1 MGLLW
6 RMICFPTF
14 LRLQHTP
21 EIHASP
27 KKESSHDSSVEVV
40 TDNDDASP
48 TLGFSSLFP
57 LGETEIDSVGKF
69 DDHQSTAE
77 SSSPQPSSNSPAGV
91 NPRDEMIPDSDDC
104 ASRAYDLF
112 ELTPGAVR
120 LVKVSPKA
128 QHESIHCLLSRSTT
142 SSNYTALSYVWGIS
156 PGLSTVKLECDD
168 ALGRTIESKIR
179 RNLST
184 FLEVAGSLYPESHLW
199 IDALSIDQTN
209 VDERNHQV
217 QQMGEVY
224 ACAEKVL
231 IWLGQGDPAL
241 DYTVRAILNEE
252 YPRPQRVTD
261 AHDKFWPGL
270 YKLCTHDYWN
280 RLWIAQE
287 VLLAREI
294 SIVYGHVEIPWDTVS
309 EIVLGYADSSW
320 FLDSSSDGGS
330 GCMVDQAI
338 RATPAFPFFMS
349 RHVSHGP
356 AHYAFRLH
364 DLLREYGT
372 SRCEDSRDRVFGLLS
387 LTRHGTRFPVDYNLS
402 RSELFY
408 RAWSHF
414 NTDGSPELAFLLM
427 VALELTLE
435 DLEAEVASDSSV
447 HWNPSSWPS
456 YRPSRDPE
464 LLNPCVRRPTFDQ
477 ISGVS
482 GGHQSS
488 SDAECWTCYLCDQ
501 TVHLRRPARDELIC
515 CLVRSGFPNHII
527 FEPSATPFTYLPA
540 VFTIM
545 ETQSDDDVDD
555 DKKEGMRPKVQEDT
569 SGLRVPLEECRLS
582 MVESP
587 ARIFAKIEMSCPA
600 LVFLLRQ
607 LEMLARRDATSALR
621 EDIFSC
627 VDDRLYRFVL
637 SLTGESFTSTT
648 TTTLE

>member
-1 MGLLW
+1 MGPLW
-6 RMICFPTF
+6 RMICFPRF
-14 LRLQHTP
+14 LRLRHTP
-21 EIHASP
+21 EIHTSP

-40 TDNDDASP
+40 TDNNDASS
-48 TLGFSSLFP
+48 TLGFS
-57 LGETEIDSVGKF
+57 LGETEIGGVGKF
-69 DDHQSTAE
+69 NGHQSTTE
-77 SSSPQPSSNSPAGV
+77 SSSPQSSSNSPDGV
-91 NPRDEMIPDSDDC
+91 YPQDERIVSSP
-104 ASRAYDLF
+104 ARAYDLF

-128 QHESIHCLLSRSTT
+128 QHESTHCLLSRSTT
-142 SSNYTALSYVWGIS
+142 SSSYIALSYVWGIS
-156 PGLSTVKLECDD
+156 PGLSTVKLECDE
-168 ALGRTIESKIR
+168 ALGRTTESKVR
-179 RNLST
+179 HNLST
-184 FLEVAGSLYPESHLW
+184 FLEVAGSLYPESHFW

-224 ACAEKVL
+224 ARAEKVL

-287 VLLAREI
+287 VFLAREI
-294 SIVYGHVEIPWDTVS
+294 SILYGHVEIPWDSVS

-387 LTRHGTRFPVDYNLS
+387 LTRHGMQFPVDYNQS

-408 RAWSHF
+408 RGWSHF
-414 NTDGSPELAFLLM
+414 NTDGSPELAYLLM

-435 DLEAEVASDSSV
+435 DLEAEIANDPSF
-447 HWNPSSWPS
+447 HWNPSSWLS
-456 YRPSRDPE
+456 CRPSRNPE

-482 GGHQSS
+482 GVHQSS

-501 TVHLRRPARDELIC
+501 TVHLRRPKRDELIC

-527 FEPSATPFTYLPA
+527 FEPTTPFTYLPA
-540 VFTIM
+540 VFTVM
-545 ETQSDDDVDD
+545 ETQSDDDDD
-555 DKKEGMRPKVQEDT
+555 HHHDPHQLKIQKDPP
-569 SGLRVPLEECRLS
+569 GLSVPLEECRLS
-582 MVESP
+582 MVERP
-587 ARIFAKIEMSCPA
+587 DRIFAKIEMSCPA

-637 SLTGESFTSTT
+637 SLTGGESFTSTT
-648 TTTLE
+648 KTTLE